1 MMLLDRITLL
11 VLMIPVNLHW
21 LCCGSQFLTL
31 NG

>member
-11 VLMIPVNLHW
+11 VLMIPVTPHR
-21 LCCGSQFLTL
+21 LCCGSQFLAL